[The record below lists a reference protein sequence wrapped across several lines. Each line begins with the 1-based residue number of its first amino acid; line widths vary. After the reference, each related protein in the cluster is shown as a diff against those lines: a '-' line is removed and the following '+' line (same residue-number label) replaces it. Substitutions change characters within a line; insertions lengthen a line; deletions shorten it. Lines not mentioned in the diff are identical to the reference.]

1 MSEEVWSRCTPRDG
15 TVGRGRDLGLLFPCC
30 NPDALPVKVLWTGGF
45 CELRC
50 RSFCSLWQFPS
61 RFLSSILCEF
71 SRLHSTAPCLS
82 SSYSFSLQA
91 LVSSGGSTV
100 TLASGSHI
108 CISAA
113 PHPAGF
119 RVIVFASSETQY
131 VFVRLY
137 VFGVDFLLLNCYST
151 FLKEIWCNF

>member
-71 SRLHSTAPCLS
+71 YRLHSTAPCLS

-91 LVSSGGSTV
+91 LVSSGGFNCHSCQWLSHLYFSCPPPRRFPCDCLCILWNTVCLCKTICLWSGFPST
-100 TLASGSHI
+100 
-108 CISAA
+108 
-113 PHPAGF
+113 
-119 RVIVFASSETQY
+119 Q
-131 VFVRLY
+131 
-137 VFGVDFLLLNCYST
+137 LL
-151 FLKEIWCNF
+151 